1 MCERERTQWLEKVLV
16 VSGAGEAVGLS
27 VCNVDL
33 SASGGRSL
41 RRLSSDRRCPGV
53 LPASGHECD
62 QVTLICV
69 HGKDL

>member
-41 RRLSSDRRCPGV
+41 RRLSSDRRGPGV

>member
-1 MCERERTQWLEKVLV
+1 MCERERTQWVEKVLV

-41 RRLSSDRRCPGV
+41 RRLSSDR
-53 LPASGHECD
+53 
-62 QVTLICV
+62 
-69 HGKDL
+69 